1 MMAGRGSRECLP
13 SAETSRHGTG
23 PSGIRG
29 HPATLH
35 GCPLMS
41 PQASPSSRSRD
52 TSPAPAGMLQA
63 WEA

>member
-29 HPATLH
+29 HPTTL
-35 GCPLMS
+35 PRLS
-41 PQASPSSRSRD
+41 PHVTPSQ
-52 TSPAPAGMLQA
+52 PEQQVP
-63 WEA
+63 